1 MEHSLERSRISSL
14 FRLKSV
20 CWVNHDFQTWVDHIA
35 LPFTSITLNGQLYN
49 GSIESLQKDWDL
61 YSQALNTLKI
71 LQIIRKV
78 MVIQASEEDTLI
90 GTYQTQMFA
99 EDRRVVAPY
108 TSSTML
114 IHDGKTW
121 RISSIINA
129 LGHRDWTTREYLT

>member
-90 GTYQTQMFA
+90 NTYQTQMFA
-99 EDRRVVAPY
+99 EDRHIVAPY
-108 TSSTML
+108 TSSAML
-114 IHDGKTW
+114 IHDEKT
-121 RISSIINA
+121 RQINSIMNA

>member
-1 MEHSLERSRISSL
+1 MEHSLERSRISNL

-90 GTYQTQMFA
+90 GTYQTRMFA
-99 EDRRVVAPY
+99 EDRRVMAPY
-108 TSSTML
+108 TSSAML
-114 IHDGKTW
+114 KTW
-121 RISSIINA
+121 RISSIMNA
-129 LGHRDWTTREYLT
+129 LGHRDCTTREYLT

>member
-20 CWVNHDFQTWVDHIA
+20 CWVNHDFQTWVGHIA

-99 EDRRVVAPY
+99 EDRHIVAPY
-108 TSSTML
+108 TSSAML

-121 RISSIINA
+121 RINSIMNA

>member
-99 EDRRVVAPY
+99 EDRRVMAPY
-108 TSSTML
+108 TSSAML
-114 IHDGKTW
+114 KTW
-121 RISSIINA
+121 WISSIMNA

>member
-1 MEHSLERSRISSL
+1 MEHSLERSQISSL

-49 GSIESLQKDWDL
+49 SSIESLQKDWDL

-71 LQIIRKV
+71 LRIIRKV

-99 EDRRVVAPY
+99 KDRHIVAPY
-108 TSSTML
+108 TSSAML
-114 IHDGKTW
+114 IHDGKTG
-121 RISSIINA
+121 RISSIMNA
-129 LGHRDWTTREYLT
+129 LGHRNWTTREYLT

>member
-1 MEHSLERSRISSL
+1 MDEVEFQAFFDRISA
-14 FRLKSV
+14 
-20 CWVNHDFQTWVDHIA
+20 CWVDRDFQTWFDHIA

-49 GSIESLQKDWDL
+49 DSIESLQKDWDL

-99 EDRRVVAPY
+99 EDRHIVAPY
-108 TSSTML
+108 TSSAML

-121 RISSIINA
+121 RINSIMNA

>member
-20 CWVNHDFQTWVDHIA
+20 CWVNHDFPTWVDHIA

-78 MVIQASEEDTLI
+78 MMIQSSEEDTLI

-99 EDRRVVAPY
+99 EDRRVVTPY
-108 TSSTML
+108 TSSAML

-121 RISSIINA
+121 RISYIINA
-129 LGHRDWTTREYLT
+129 LGHRDWTTQEYLT

>member
-20 CWVNHDFQTWVDHIA
+20 CWVNHDFQTWVNHIA

-90 GTYQTQMFA
+90 GTYQTRMFA
-99 EDRRVVAPY
+99 EDRRVMAPY
-108 TSSTML
+108 TSSAML
-114 IHDGKTW
+114 KTW
-121 RISSIINA
+121 RISSIMNA

>member
-1 MEHSLERSRISSL
+1 MEHSLERSQISSL

-90 GTYQTQMFA
+90 GTYQTRMFA
-99 EDRRVVAPY
+99 EDRRVMAPY
-108 TSSTML
+108 TSSAML
-114 IHDGKTW
+114 KTW
-121 RISSIINA
+121 RISSIMNA

>member
-1 MEHSLERSRISSL
+1 MENDLERSRISSL

-20 CWVNHDFQTWVDHIA
+20 CWVNHDFQTWIDHIA

-49 GSIESLQKDWDL
+49 DSIKSLQKDWDL

-90 GTYQTQMFA
+90 NTYQTQMFA
-99 EDRRVVAPY
+99 EDRHIVAPY
-108 TSSTML
+108 TSSAML
-114 IHDGKTW
+114 IHDEKT
-121 RISSIINA
+121 RQINSIMNA

>member
-1 MEHSLERSRISSL
+1 MEHSLEQSRISSL

-99 EDRRVVAPY
+99 EDRRVMAPY
-108 TSSTML
+108 TSSAML
-114 IHDGKTW
+114 KTW
-121 RISSIINA
+121 RISSIMNA